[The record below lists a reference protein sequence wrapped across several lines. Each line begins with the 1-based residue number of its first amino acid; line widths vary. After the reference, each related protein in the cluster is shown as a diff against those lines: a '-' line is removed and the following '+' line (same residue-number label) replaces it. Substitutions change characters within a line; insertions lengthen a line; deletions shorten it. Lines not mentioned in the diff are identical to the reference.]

1 MATMIVRTTVAFDPA
16 TAQRLDRLSKRWKV
30 SKSEALRR
38 ALESAEAA
46 DNRQITASD
55 EVPDFTCMTPLKIV
69 QWLKEHPSPPVPGG
83 WGANPHEEM
92 RRIREMDAAIEEERS
107 QRYATEV
114 AETGSH
120 YES

>member
-1 MATMIVRTTVAFDPA
+1 MATMTVRTTVAFDPA

-46 DNRQITASD
+46 ENRQTAASD
-55 EVPDFTCMTPLKIV
+55 EVPDFTCMAPLEIV

-92 RRIREMDAAIEEERS
+92 RRIREMDAAIEEERNQRDAS
-107 QRYATEV
+107 QV
-114 AETGSH
+114 AEPATR